1 MDRAAQKRGETY
13 CGVRGIAMQDASVQ
27 ESMGP
32 IQDRSKEN
40 LVSTDNAIIMA
51 RHRLLQAPRASVQK
65 GAEPPGLDGRGAARA
80 LGDLRAAGRCA
91 VRRSQARR
99 PHGARRRAAHLDLS
113 THG

>member
-1 MDRAAQKRGETY
+1 MEIDVMRKGGGIHVPLIPDGTFRPIINKDNDYNMDRAAQKRGETY

-51 RHRLLQAPRASVQK
+51 RRRL
-65 GAEPPGLDGRGAARA
+65 
-80 LGDLRAAGRCA
+80 LRAAQSLPKGGPVPPGSA
-91 VRRSQARR
+91 
-99 PHGARRRAAHLDLS
+99 
-113 THG
+113 